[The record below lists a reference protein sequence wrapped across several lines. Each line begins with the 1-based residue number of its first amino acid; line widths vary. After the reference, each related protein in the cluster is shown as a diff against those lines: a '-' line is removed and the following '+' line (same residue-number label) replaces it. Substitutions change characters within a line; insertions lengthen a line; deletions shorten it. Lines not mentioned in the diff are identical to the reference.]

1 MTMPAAAGWKY
12 LHKVPNG
19 YCGLEGTGVSCPLP
33 FALGVT
39 VDTAQG

>member
-1 MTMPAAAGWKY
+1 MYVTGAI
-12 LHKVPNG
+12 G

-39 VDTAQG
+39 LDPQG